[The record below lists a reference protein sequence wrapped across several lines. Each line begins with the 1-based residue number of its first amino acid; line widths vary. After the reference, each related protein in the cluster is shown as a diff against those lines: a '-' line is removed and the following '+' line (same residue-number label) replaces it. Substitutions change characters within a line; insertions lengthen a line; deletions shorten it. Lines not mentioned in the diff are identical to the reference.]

1 MEKVEIRK
9 IEIKKIEEG
18 KIDKGKI
25 GKRVVE
31 YINLLI
37 VNRREHI
44 IKEEDIKEMNEMVK
58 EVLDY
63 VGTREMSS
71 SEKYSISSSKM
82 MMKYKRKDTEDVEEY
97 FRSVLQETVAERMIK
112 VIEEIRKEIIN

>member
-1 MEKVEIRK
+1 MEKVELRR
-9 IEIKKIEEG
+9 IEIKEIEEG
-18 KIDKGKI
+18 KIDKEKI

-44 IKEEDIKEMNEMVK
+44 IREEDVKEMNEMMR
-58 EVLDY
+58 EILDY

-71 SEKYSISSSKM
+71 SEQYSIRSSKM
-82 MMKYKRKDTEDVEEY
+82 LMKYKRKDTEDVEEY
-97 FRSVLQETVAERMIK
+97 FKSVLQETVTERMIK
-112 VIEEIRKEIIN
+112 VIEEIRKEVSN